1 MMMKPSTKD
10 VEKEEGARIP
20 YDGATTAALDY
31 LVLGFFSLLTVVLL
45 FAV

>member
-10 VEKEEGARIP
+10 VEKEGARIP
-20 YDGATTAALDY
+20 DDGATTASLDY